1 MELER
6 RIAVFTSALVL
17 GLLVCICVTL
27 GGTILKYE
35 EARLTRDLKAV
46 QALFTQLQDERFRSL
61 EAETKLLSDLPQLK
75 AVMSTNDAP
84 TIVDA
89 FDGFRGLIHADFL
102 DGFDEN
108 DHPYD
113 QKSKPALETMVKRVR
128 EAGKP
133 EHGYV
138 VDGEQLKQVVAIPV
152 RNGDRAMGTLVV
164 GYRFGEDVLT
174 KLQDMTRGEFA
185 LVGEDALV
193 FQATKAATAFL
204 KSNHEGQVGFGTAAV
219 LKTLEP
225 FIKEPGSRGD
235 YIVALTPLAGT
246 GGEPVGKLISMR
258 AVSEGMQI
266 ANRLRTNM
274 IVLSTVFCFLAIA
287 ISFLFARSISRPLRN
302 LSTRLGAADPADPES
317 LKRITDSSDGIGAD
331 RDVQSMLASFSHLV
345 KALSTERERSEDS
358 IAQHTQHLEGQIES
372 LKLQS
377 TKLADANRRL
387 LQIIST
393 GPNAALVDKDAGAA

>member
-27 GGTILKYE
+27 GSTILKYE

-46 QALFTQLQDERFRSL
+46 QSLFTQLQDERFRSL
-61 EAETKLLSDLPQLK
+61 AAETKLLSDLPQLK
-75 AVMSTNDAP
+75 AVMGTNDAP

-89 FDGFRGLIHADFL
+89 FEGFRGLIHADFL

-108 DHPYD
+108 DRPFNQNA
-113 QKSKPALETMVKRVR
+113 QKTTTALEPLVKRVR

-138 VDGEQLKQVVAIPV
+138 ADGDQLKQVVAIPV

-185 LVGEDALV
+185 LVGEDATV

-204 KSNHEGQVGFGTAAV
+204 STTSEGQVGFGTAAV

-235 YIVALTPLAGT
+235 YIVAVTELTGS
-246 GGEPVGKLISMR
+246 GGDRVGKLISMR
-258 AVSEGMQI
+258 ALSEGMQI

-287 ISFLFARSISRPLRN
+287 ISFLFARSISRPLRT
-302 LSTRLGAADPADPES
+302 LSTRLEAADPADPES
-317 LKRITDSSDGIGAD
+317 LRRITDSTDGIGAD

-358 IAQHTQHLEGQIES
+358 IAQHTQHLEGEIES
-372 LKLQS
+372 LKIQS
-377 TKLADANRRL
+377 TKLAETNRRL
-387 LQIIST
+387 LLIIE
-393 GPNAALVDKDAGAA
+393 GKKEGAA